1 MMTSTDRI
9 IAEIDGREFAVISG
23 RLSAIENDNKEIRA
37 EVLELGHKLDIV
49 LVRMDAMNGKIE
61 DMKHYM
67 SLTFGAI
74 AIFVAAVALTP
85 IVQKLIQALRK
96 PGDEEEMRKI
106 AREVYTAMNADSKPN

>member
-1 MMTSTDRI
+1 MSSVDRI

-74 AIFVAAVALTP
+74 AIFVAAVALSP
-85 IVQKLIQALRK
+85 IVSKLIDAWKK
-96 PGDEEEMRKI
+96 PSDDERMRKI
-106 AREVYTAMNADSKPN
+106 AREELERLKADSEPI

>member
-1 MMTSTDRI
+1 MSSADRI

-74 AIFVAAVALTP
+74 AIFVAAVALSP
-85 IVQKLIQALRK
+85 IVSKLIDAWKK
-96 PGDEEEMRKI
+96 PTDDEHFRKI
-106 AREVYTAMNADSKPN
+106 AREELARLKADSDTI

>member
-1 MMTSTDRI
+1 MTSTDRI

-74 AIFVAAVALTP
+74 AIFVAAVALSP
-85 IVQKLIQALRK
+85 IVSKLIDAWKK
-96 PGDEEEMRKI
+96 PSDDEQMRKI
-106 AREVYTAMNADSKPN
+106 AREEIARLKADSDTI